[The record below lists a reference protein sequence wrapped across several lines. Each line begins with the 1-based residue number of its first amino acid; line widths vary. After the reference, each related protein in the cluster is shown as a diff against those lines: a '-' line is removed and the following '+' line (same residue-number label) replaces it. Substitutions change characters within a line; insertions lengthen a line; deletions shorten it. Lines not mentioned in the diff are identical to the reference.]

1 MKNDSGKVKNTE
13 SGDDHLVLM
22 VSHVLQNEKKVTEFC
37 DEKNRNAAQKD
48 TKNFG
53 VFWNGFWG
61 HRGLRYW
68 SRYLEGHEHL

>member
-13 SGDDHLVLM
+13 SRDDHLVLM

-53 VFWNGFWG
+53 VF
-61 HRGLRYW
+61 
-68 SRYLEGHEHL
+68 

>member
-13 SGDDHLVLM
+13 SRDDHLVLM

-37 DEKNRNAAQKD
+37 DEKNTNAAQKD

-53 VFWNGFWG
+53 VF
-61 HRGLRYW
+61 
-68 SRYLEGHEHL
+68 